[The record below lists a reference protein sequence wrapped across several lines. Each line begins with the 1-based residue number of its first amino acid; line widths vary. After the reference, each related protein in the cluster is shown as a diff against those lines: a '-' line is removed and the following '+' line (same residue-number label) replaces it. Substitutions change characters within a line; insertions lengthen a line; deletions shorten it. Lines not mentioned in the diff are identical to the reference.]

1 MPFFVRKPSKSVLTI
16 IRRRNNFLSPGT
28 SAVIPIGASRLKPK
42 RDAMALV
49 NDPKSSWQELYQA
62 ALVES
67 DKEKLTQLVMAV
79 EEAMFLRAQRLS
91 DSKVDDAERTLMAE
105 ATKKLLILKT
115 EKLGWPG
122 FKPK

>member
-1 MPFFVRKPSKSVLTI
+1 
-16 IRRRNNFLSPGT
+16 
-28 SAVIPIGASRLKPK
+28 
-42 RDAMALV
+42 MALV
-49 NDPKSSWQELYQA
+49 NDPKSSWRELYQA

-79 EEAMFLRAQRLS
+79 EEAMFLRAQGLS
-91 DSKVDDAERTLMAE
+91 DSKVDDKERTLMAD
-105 ATKKLLILKT
+105 ATQKLLIIKT

>member
-1 MPFFVRKPSKSVLTI
+1 
-16 IRRRNNFLSPGT
+16 
-28 SAVIPIGASRLKPK
+28 
-42 RDAMALV
+42 MALV
-49 NDPKSSWQELYQA
+49 NDPKSSWRELYQA

-79 EEAMFLRAQRLS
+79 EEAMFLRAQGLS
-91 DSKVDDAERTLMAE
+91 DSKVDDKERTLMAN
-105 ATKKLLILKT
+105 ATQKLLIIKT